1 MHSPGRLTA
10 LKTMVVLRNVSL
22 EQPRNLT
29 NAGWLTGSPD
39 PKCCNQGQEQ
49 QPPHNL
55 ALLIL
60 CRVLMS
66 NAASSID
73 VKWSSISTCPFIS
86 CTAVHNYRSAQ
97 FLYSRSGWW
106 GSNVVLNRQ
115 HCASVQVYRHAN
127 SRLGEAGCRGLK
139 TQDLTPQSI
148 FIHSCT

>member
-1 MHSPGRLTA
+1 MP
-10 LKTMVVLRNVSL
+10 
-22 EQPRNLT
+22 
-29 NAGWLTGSPD
+29 NAP
-39 PKCCNQGQEQ
+39 
-49 QPPHNL
+49 
-55 ALLIL
+55 
-60 CRVLMS
+60 
-66 NAASSID
+66 SSID

-139 TQDLTPQSI
+139 TQDLTHQSI
-148 FIHSCT
+148 FIYALNLHHGFNIRQDLGHQNIKVTRAFISLVGRRYDATSIKSKDI